1 MGLVTHEATAN
12 MCMLLMKGYFAAGM
26 GITEARQYHQHKL
39 ELTDNEAML
48 ADATV
53 NPKYR
58 TVLHWHTTW
67 RAQHYGA
74 SSGRDMIEVILVDI
88 FCEGVSNPLC
98 FIGICY
104 A

>member
-12 MCMLLMKGYFAAGM
+12 MCMLLMKGYFAAGL

-53 NPKYR
+53 NQSIVR
-58 TVLHWHTTW
+58 
-67 RAQHYGA
+67 
-74 SSGRDMIEVILVDI
+74 
-88 FCEGVSNPLC
+88 FCTGTPPGGLNIMVQAVAA
-98 FIGICY
+98 I
-104 A
+104 